1 VASSA
6 FFFRVLCVRPRAAA
20 CLLALAALSASAQQP
35 AQAAMG
41 SVATADAKVS
51 GGLEVAGARARLLSN
66 ASVTAYDHT
75 AQIDLDRGGAV
86 QVCATS
92 AFHLFRSGSG
102 DSLLF
107 ALDRGAMEIRST
119 ARPQDGILTPDL
131 RFIMLTPGTL
141 DLRMRV
147 TREGDTCVENRGD
160 QAPVLQINEGFGDAT
175 YHLAPNQHVL
185 FEHGSLREVVDRE
198 QSNCGCPQP
207 TPLMVAAITPNAT
220 SNATPQQAA
229 ALNPFPAAQSADL
242 SPTQPSVPITPPAGN
257 AQSIALTYAAPEAP
271 EAPPPAAP
279 QPAKATAPAPVITP
293 PRPVPAQQPATPA
306 IIAAL
311 PASTSPPPPPP
322 PGAHDLAHKIGRF
335 FKRLFG
341 GK

>member
-1 VASSA
+1 
-6 FFFRVLCVRPRAAA
+6 
-20 CLLALAALSASAQQP
+20 
-35 AQAAMG
+35 MG

-51 GGLEVAGARARLLSN
+51 GGLEVAGARARLISN
-66 ASVTAYDHT
+66 AAVTAYDHT

-107 ALDRGAMEIRST
+107 ALDRGAMEIRSIS
-119 ARPQDGILTPDL
+119 RPQDAILTPDL
-131 RFIMLTPGTL
+131 RFTMLTPGTL

-207 TPLMVAAITPNAT
+207 TPLMVATTTPNAT
-220 SNATPQQAA
+220 ANATSTATPQQAA

-242 SPTQPSVPITPPAGN
+242 SSTPPAVPIAPPSGN
-257 AQSIALTYAAPEAP
+257 AQSIALTYEAP
-271 EAPPPAAP
+271 AAPPPAAVP
-279 QPAKATAPAPVITP
+279 PVAAPAPAPVP
-293 PRPVPAQQPATPA
+293 SVAQPIPQPATPVF
-306 IIAAL
+306 AAVM
-311 PASTSPPPPPP
+311 PASTSAPPPTPPAP
-322 PGAHDLAHKIGRF
+322 RDLAHKIGHF